1 MKAVSFEYQSPASA
15 AEAVKLLHATE
26 GMGKIVSGSQSLGP
40 MMNLRLVQPEQLIDV
55 RRLVELRGVLEEAG
69 SIVLGAATTHAS
81 IEDGIVADPSQ
92 GLMPYVARGIA
103 YRAVRNR
110 GTLGGSLAHAD
121 PAADWVNVMALL
133 DADILLLGPQGERS
147 VKAATFM
154 LGAFTTEVAEDEIIR
169 AVRIPRLS
177 AGARWSYYKFNRKTG
192 EFAEAIAAFVDD
204 PLRGVRRAII
214 GAVDGAPLV
223 IEDASALIDAWD
235 DALADPWLLAAGIE
249 ADSYEYHIHRVAL
262 QRAAEQLSCPRGA
275 LS

>member
-15 AEAVKLLHATE
+15 AEAVQLLSASE

-40 MMNLRLVQPEQLIDV
+40 MMNLRLVQPEHLIDV
-55 RRLVELRGVLEEAG
+55 RRLAELRGVLEEAG

-154 LGAFTTEVAEDEIIR
+154 LGAFTTELAEDEIIR

-235 DALADPWLLAAGIE
+235 DALVDPWLLAAGIE
-249 ADSYEYHIHRVAL
+249 PDSYEYHIHRVAL

>member
-1 MKAVSFEYQSPASA
+1 MKAVAFDYQCPTSA
-15 AEAVKLLHATE
+15 ADAVQLLRASE

-55 RRLVELRGVLEEAG
+55 RRLAELRDAVEESG
-69 SIVLGAATTHAS
+69 SILLGAAVTHAN
-81 IEDGIVADPSQ
+81 IEDGIVPDPSQ

-133 DADILLLGPQGERS
+133 GAEILLLGPDGERS
-147 VKAATFM
+147 IKAEAFM
-154 LGAFTTEVAEDEIIR
+154 LGAFTTQLAEDEIIR

-177 AGARWSYYKFNRKTG
+177 VGARWSYYKFNRKTG

-204 PLRGVRRAII
+204 PQRGVRRAII
-214 GAVDGAPLV
+214 GAVDGAPQV
-223 IEDASALIDAWD
+223 IEDASALIDGWED
-235 DALADPWLLAAGIE
+235 TLADPWLLAAGIE
-249 ADSYEYHIHRVAL
+249 PDSYEYQIHRVAL

>member
-15 AEAVKLLHATE
+15 AGAVKLLHASE

-55 RRLVELRGVLEEAG
+55 RRLAELHGVLEEGG
-69 SIVLGAATTHAS
+69 SIVLGAATTHAD

-121 PAADWVNVMALL
+121 PAADWINVMALL
-133 DADILLLGPQGERS
+133 DADILLLGPPGERS

-154 LGAFTTEVAEDEIIR
+154 LGAFTTELAEDEIIR

-214 GAVDGAPLV
+214 GAVDGAPQV

-249 ADSYEYHIHRVAL
+249 PDSYEYHIHRVAL